1 MSPHPAPTESSAPSP
16 RSGSGRMVAGLLLGT
31 LAFLVLALLGP
42 WAWQQLRGEAPSA
55 RAAHATESAQALP
68 WRITPAGDGLAEV
81 FGVVIGRDPIARIGR
96 TWPAEAPEMK
106 VALVRDPQGMFTLEA
121 YLESV
126 RAGFVQGR
134 LVLTGSAD
142 PATLQR
148 WAERATAREP
158 QPSGSY
164 RLTLAA
170 EDADRARQSPI
181 VALTFLPAAR
191 FDEAVALERFGPAP
205 ERIVTADALVHLL
218 YPARGLV
225 VSLDPQGRGKP
236 VLQYVAPK
244 DFSRLRAPLVR

>member
-42 WAWQQLRGEAPSA
+42 WAWQQLRGETTPP
-55 RAAHATESAQALP
+55 AASGSPQALP

-81 FGVVIGRDPIARIGR
+81 FGVVIGRDPIARIGQ
-96 TWPAEAPEMK
+96 TWPVEAPEMK

-181 VALTFLPAAR
+181 IALTFLPAAR

-236 VLQYVAPK
+236 VLQYVAPR
-244 DFSRLRAPLVR
+244 DFARLRAPLVR